1 MQKINAQNLGLRK
14 EYDALDT
21 SSGVQLGKMN
31 SKGFRN
37 YNNRIKIPNVFIFLM
52 LSGS

>member
-21 SSGVQLGKMN
+21 SSGVQLGKTKR
-31 SKGFRN
+31 KGFQ
-37 YNNRIKIPNVFIFLM
+37 IFTSVTVPMNDLK
-52 LSGS
+52 SK